1 MDRKEFMRSVYSG
14 YWLGARDKIYGFMAY
29 DRQLCDY
36 VSAQVVRVDGRS
48 ASSRAETGTVLE
60 VAIGTGYPIA
70 DYLQQAGHEVH
81 GVDISPELVDRC
93 RELNPAIQ
101 AKVGDAENLDYP
113 DATFDVTYCFH
124 SSWYFPNLAR
134 AIGEMVR
141 VTKPGG
147 SVLLDIQNATNAQV
161 DAAYRLRLHRIRPGL
176 PARAELHARNLAKV
190 VLRRGTPNWH
200 AVNFE
205 VPTDPA
211 VVTGALN
218 DHAIGEVTLFGRD
231 ESDQTLHKLGADQ
244 PLEPFARLVFA
255 ARR

>member
-14 YWLGARDKIYGFMAY
+14 YWMGARDKIYGFMDY
-29 DRQLCDY
+29 DRHLCEY
-36 VSAQVVRVDGRS
+36 LSAQVAGL
-48 ASSRAETGTVLE
+48 GTVLE

-70 DYLQQAGHEVH
+70 DYLQKAGHEVH
-81 GVDISPELVDRC
+81 GIDISPDLVHRC

-101 AKVGDAENLDYP
+101 AKVGDAENLAYG
-113 DATFDVTYCFH
+113 DATFDATYCFH
-124 SSWYFPNLAR
+124 SSWYFPNLPR

-147 SVLLDIQNATNAQV
+147 SVMLDIQNATNPKV
-161 DAAYRLRLHRIRPGL
+161 DAAYRLRLHRIRGGVR
-176 PARAELHARNLAKV
+176 ARAELHTRNLAKV

-200 AVNFE
+200 AVNYE

-211 VVTGALN
+211 VVLAALADN
-218 DHAIGEVTLFGRD
+218 MVSEVTVFGRD
-231 ESDQTLHKLGADQ
+231 ESDQSLHKVGANQ

>member
-14 YWLGARDKIYGFMAY
+14 YWMGARDKIYGFMAY
-29 DRQLCDY
+29 DRQLCEQ
-36 VSAQVVRVDGRS
+36 VSAQIAGS
-48 ASSRAETGTVLE
+48 GTVLE

-70 DYLQQAGHEVH
+70 DYLQKAGHDVH
-81 GVDISPELVDRC
+81 GIEIADLVRRC

-101 AKVGDAENLDYP
+101 AKVGDAENLEYADG
-113 DATFDVTYCFH
+113 TFDVTYCFH
-124 SSWYFPNLAR
+124 SSWYFPNLPR
-134 AIGEMVR
+134 AIGEMVL

-147 SVLLDIQNATNAQV
+147 EVLLDMQNATNAQV

-176 PARAELHARNLAKV
+176 PARAELHARNLAKAL
-190 VLRRGTPNWH
+190 LRRGTPNWH
-200 AVNFE
+200 AVNYE

-211 VVTGALN
+211 VVLAVLA
-218 DHAIGEVTLFGRD
+218 DHGVGDVTLFGRD
-231 ESDQTLHKLGADQ
+231 EADQSLLKVYRDQ

>member
-29 DRQLCDY
+29 DRQLCEY
-36 VSAQVVRVDGRS
+36 VSAQVAGQ
-48 ASSRAETGTVLE
+48 GTVLE

-93 RELNPAIQ
+93 HELNPAIQ

-124 SSWYFPNLAR
+124 STWYFPNLAR

-147 SVLLDIQNATNAQV
+147 SVLL
-161 DAAYRLRLHRIRPGL
+161 
-176 PARAELHARNLAKV
+176 
-190 VLRRGTPNWH
+190 
-200 AVNFE
+200 
-205 VPTDPA
+205 
-211 VVTGALN
+211 
-218 DHAIGEVTLFGRD
+218 
-231 ESDQTLHKLGADQ
+231 
-244 PLEPFARLVFA
+244 
-255 ARR
+255 